1 MGMDPFIYSDMK
13 GFKKSPVKFFRDD
26 RAELGTKIGSGNHE
40 HLNAF
45 THCLMEQLEV
55 LDADIGHS
63 GKNFFHEILAS
74 KEIVSRILCQNTY
87 SFFSPFLI
95 PLIPH
100 VEEFLLRR
108 RKFGKV
114 FSAYCSFRSMQTR

>member
-1 MGMDPFIYSDMK
+1 MNTALI
-13 GFKKSPVKFFRDD
+13 D
-26 RAELGTKIGSGNHE
+26 RANPDCYNGS
-40 HLNAF
+40 
-45 THCLMEQLEV
+45 
-55 LDADIGHS
+55 I
-63 GKNFFHEILAS
+63 S
-74 KEIVSRILCQNTY
+74 KERRGMNEKMIVSRILCQNTY

>member
-1 MGMDPFIYSDMK
+1 MNEKM
-13 GFKKSPVKFFRDD
+13 
-26 RAELGTKIGSGNHE
+26 
-40 HLNAF
+40 
-45 THCLMEQLEV
+45 
-55 LDADIGHS
+55 
-63 GKNFFHEILAS
+63 
-74 KEIVSRILCQNTY
+74 IVSRILCQNTC